1 MIIYALRCS
10 LNMYI
15 VCIHSFPFS
24 PFEFI
29 CTWYT
34 DTTVDFALDV
44 TLAGLNLVICKI
56 EIVGNSVA

>member
-1 MIIYALRCS
+1 MHSIP
-10 LNMYI
+10 YI
-15 VCIHSFPFS
+15 

-29 CTWYT
+29 RTWYT

-44 TLAGLNLVICKI
+44 SLADLNLVICKI

>member
-1 MIIYALRCS
+1 
-10 LNMYI
+10 MYI
-15 VCIHSFPFS
+15 VCIHSIPYT

-29 CTWYT
+29 RTWYT

-44 TLAGLNLVICKI
+44 SLADLNLVICKI